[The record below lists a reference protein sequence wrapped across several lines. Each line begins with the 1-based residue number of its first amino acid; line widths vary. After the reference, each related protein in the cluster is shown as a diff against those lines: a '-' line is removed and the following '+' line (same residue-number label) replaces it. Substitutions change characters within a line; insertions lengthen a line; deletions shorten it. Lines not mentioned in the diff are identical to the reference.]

1 MAGTVFQERETQE
14 IDQMLNV
21 KKKLFIKTI
30 LWHKSHSGSL
40 SRLCNVYNKCFT
52 KIIKYTY
59 KETMFNYLKICE
71 CVKDNT

>member
-30 LWHKSHSGSL
+30 L
-40 SRLCNVYNKCFT
+40 
-52 KIIKYTY
+52 
-59 KETMFNYLKICE
+59 
-71 CVKDNT
+71 